1 MASGRGRRLLDLR
14 GGTGEEARRRTA
26 ESSSSLR
33 CRSMVDL
40 VLDLELELE
49 YSLLQ
54 LMINIFSLLSM
65 I

>member
-33 CRSMVDL
+33 CRSTVGLVVDL

-49 YSLLQ
+49 YSLLE
-54 LMINIFSLLSM
+54 LTINSF
-65 I
+65 